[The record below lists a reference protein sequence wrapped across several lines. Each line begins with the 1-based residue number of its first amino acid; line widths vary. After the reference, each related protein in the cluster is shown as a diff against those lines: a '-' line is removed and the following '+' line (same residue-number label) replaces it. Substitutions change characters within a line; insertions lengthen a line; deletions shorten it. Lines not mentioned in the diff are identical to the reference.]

1 MRQRM
6 RNGGRPA
13 PVLSVDCFRAADTS
27 RSAPPLYRQRRQL
40 RDQPRSEPFEFELEE
55 LFDDEF
61 EFELLE
67 ELELEF
73 EDEFEFEL
81 LDELELE
88 FDEPLD
94 DELELEF
101 EELLPATMKEPSLW
115 LDIAAGGRSVSGAPA
130 GDSFACAVVL
140 ASAAIPATS
149 VDLSFQCLV
158 MVITPCFRPDRQ
170 LRPGGVTGD
179 RRLYSIQRKLDSISE
194 QAGSEQAGAVAVSL
208 PVLLTDLVQRF
219 DFLLG

>member
-1 MRQRM
+1 M
-6 RNGGRPA
+6 
-13 PVLSVDCFRAADTS
+13 
-27 RSAPPLYRQRRQL
+27 
-40 RDQPRSEPFEFELEE
+40 EE

-81 LDELELE
+81 LDELELK

-140 ASAAIPATS
+140 ASAAI
-149 VDLSFQCLV
+149 
-158 MVITPCFRPDRQ
+158 
-170 LRPGGVTGD
+170 LRP
-179 RRLYSIQRKLDSISE
+179 
-194 QAGSEQAGAVAVSL
+194 VS
-208 PVLLTDLVQRF
+208 T
-219 DFLLG
+219 